1 MNFESLTIFDLH
13 RLFKEKK
20 ASPVE
25 VANYFLSRIAKKDKK
40 IKAFLSVNRKKV
52 IAQAK
57 KAEENFTKQDKANIL
72 TGVPAAIKD
81 NILIKNDITTAGSKI
96 LANYRASYDA
106 TVIKKLKEKG
116 PVVIMGK
123 TNLDEFA
130 MGSSTEHS
138 AFYPTKNP
146 HDLKRVPGG
155 SSGGSAAAV
164 AAGECLFSL
173 GSETNGS
180 VRLPAAFC
188 GVVGLKPTYRSV
200 SRSGLIA
207 MASSLDVIGP
217 MAKTVK
223 ETALVFDAIS
233 GRDDLDSTSFE
244 DYDVL
249 SHEQLF
255 GRDPKKLKI
264 GIPKEYFPKE
274 VDPGIRQRIEKIINK
289 LVNRGFNV
297 QTVSLPL
304 TEYAL
309 AAYYIIMPAEV
320 SANLARYDGM
330 RYGLSVRAKKETN
343 ILNTYLNSRKDGFG
357 PEVKRRIMLGT
368 YVLSS
373 GYYDAYYT
381 KAQEIRELI
390 KKEFEEVFKQVDVLL
405 APVAPSLPF
414 KFGEKTNPV
423 DMYLTDIF
431 TSPSSLAG
439 LPAISLPSGKINGLP
454 TAIQIIGKLFREED
468 IFILAHYIEKTL
480 KD

>member
-1 MNFESLTIFDLH
+1 VD
-13 RLFKEKK
+13 
-20 ASPVE
+20 
-25 VANYFLSRIAKKDKK
+25 NYFLSRIAEQDKK
-40 IKAFLSVNRKKV
+40 INAFLSVDKKRV

-57 KAEENFTKQDKANIL
+57 KAEENFIKQDETNFL
-72 TGVPAAIKD
+72 TGVPAAVKD
-81 NILIKNDITTAGSKI
+81 NILIKNSTTTAGSKI
-96 LANYRASYDA
+96 LENYRAPYDA
-106 TVIKKLKEKG
+106 TVIKKLREKG

-146 HDLKRVPGG
+146 YDTERVPGG

-164 AAGECLFSL
+164 AAGECFFSL

-223 ETALVFDAIS
+223 ETALIFETIS

-249 SHEQLF
+249 SNEQIF
-255 GRDPKKLKI
+255 SRNPKKLKI

-274 VDPGIRQRIEKIINK
+274 LDPSIQGRIKEIINK
-289 LVNRGFNV
+289 LANRGFSI
-297 QTVSLPL
+297 QTVSLPY

-330 RYGLSVRAKKETN
+330 RYGLSVCDKKEKS
-343 ILNTYLNSRKDGFG
+343 ILNTYLQSRKNGFG

-373 GYYDAYYT
+373 GYYDAYYA

-390 KKEFEEVFKQVDVLL
+390 KKEFEEVFKQVDILL

-414 KFGEKTNPV
+414 KFGEKKNPV

-439 LPAISLPSGKINGLP
+439 LPAISLPSGKTNGLP
-454 TAIQIIGKLFREED
+454 TAIQIIGKLFKEED
-468 IFILAHYIEKTL
+468 IFILAHYIEKIL
-480 KD
+480 KT

>member
-13 RLFKEKK
+13 KLFKQKK

-25 VANYFLSRIAKKDKK
+25 VANYFLLRIAKQDKK
-40 IKAFLSVNRKKV
+40 IRAFLSVNKKEV
-52 IAQAK
+52 ITQAK
-57 KAEENFTKQDKANIL
+57 KAEENFVKQGKTNIL
-72 TGVPAAIKD
+72 TGIPVAIKD
-81 NILIKNDITTAGSKI
+81 NILIKNNITTAGSKI
-96 LANYRASYDA
+96 LANYRASYNA
-106 TVIKKLKEKG
+106 TVIKKLREKG

-138 AFYPTKNP
+138 AFYPTRNP
-146 HDLKRVPGG
+146 HDTERVPGG

-164 AAGECLFSL
+164 AAGECIFSL

-217 MAKTVK
+217 MAKTVE
-223 ETALVFDAIS
+223 ETALIFDIIS
-233 GRDDLDSTSFE
+233 GRDNLDSTSFE

-249 SHEQLF
+249 NRKQLF
-255 GRDPKKLKI
+255 GQDPKKLKI

-274 VDPGIRQRIEKIINK
+274 LNPTIRQKIEGTINK
-289 LVNRGFNV
+289 LRNRGFNI
-297 QTVSLPL
+297 QTVSLPH

-330 RYGLSVRAKKETN
+330 RYGLSTRAGKEKN
-343 ILNTYLNSRKDGFG
+343 ILNIYLNSRKNGFG
-357 PEVKRRIMLGT
+357 FETKRRIMLGT

-373 GYYDAYYT
+373 GYYDAYYA
-381 KAQEIRELI
+381 KAQEVRELI
-390 KKEFEEVFKQVDVLL
+390 KEEFKEVFKQVDVLI

-423 DMYLTDIF
+423 DMYLTDVF

-439 LPAISLPSGKINGLP
+439 LPAISLPSGKIDGLP
-454 TAIQIIGKLFREED
+454 AAIQIIGKLFREED
-468 IFILAHYIEKTL
+468 IFILAHYIERAF